1 MKMKTFVVFDA
12 L

>member
-1 MKMKTFVVFDA
+1 MKMKTFIVFDA